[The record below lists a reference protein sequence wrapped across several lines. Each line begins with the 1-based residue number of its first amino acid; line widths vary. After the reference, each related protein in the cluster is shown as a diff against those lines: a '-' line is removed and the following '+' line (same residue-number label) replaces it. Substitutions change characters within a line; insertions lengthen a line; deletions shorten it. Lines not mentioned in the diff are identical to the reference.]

1 MPLSWD
7 MSSYDR
13 KLRKLRSYQ
22 KCLAWPPLS
31 GYVDKSWLLTQFNE
45 KWKISFKKIESEL
58 TEAEL

>member
-7 MSSYDR
+7 MSSYDG
-13 KLRKLRSYQ
+13 KLRNYQ

-45 KWKISFKKIESEL
+45 KWKISSKKIESEL